1 MGILRFV
8 LWTTL
13 CIGLG
18 IFLGTYELG
27 GKTPW
32 ESAQS
37 LWKQQAPKLEKVKD
51 GAEDL
56 VGDVKKKVTAPPA
69 QPKERHTQDDR
80 DAIDQIIAKRSKG

>member
-18 IFLGTYELG
+18 IFLGTYEIG

-32 ESAQS
+32 QSAQG
-37 LWKQQAPKLEKVKD
+37 LWKQSAPKLEKVKD
-51 GAEDL
+51 SAEDL
-56 VGDVKKKVTAPPA
+56 VVDVKKKVTPTSAA
-69 QPKERHTQDDR
+69 PKERHTQDDR
-80 DAIDQIIAKRSKG
+80 DAIDQIISKRSKG